1 MAMLQA
7 AAPAVVGLGVIFA
20 LRIGCAFVLAVNK
33 ASLAPTARLA
43 AEAQLYHETVR
54 IQLADFDD
62 PLFYDQLQ
70 RARDRGILHLEGA
83 IAALIDAAAALFAM
97 AGAVIALAILHPACL
112 ALMLLPLVPSGIG
125 AMRAARVQYDGTAR
139 TVSLMRVST
148 LYGELATKRDMAAEI
163 RTHQAQPFVIA
174 KFVEAA
180 ERLCRHY
187 IAIARQEAMVTGIA
201 SIAAGLGWALA
212 FGLIVA
218 MILAGWIGLALASAA
233 ILAFRMAAAALGQLV
248 TSTHLL
254 VQKSLYISDYQ
265 AFLTAARRRQVQIV
279 TRAVPPCLHSIAVR
293 ELSFRYPGGDGRW
306 ALEDI
311 DFSVAAGETVALVG
325 ENGSGKTTLAK
336 LLAGLYVPQRGMVAW
351 NGCNIAEM
359 DPAEVANR
367 VSMVM
372 QNPVR
377 WPSSARA
384 NIEIGRYRDGIENEE
399 QLLRAAE
406 QSGALPIVEQL
417 PMGWNTILSR
427 EFQAGHDL
435 SGGQWQKFAIAR
447 GLYRDS
453 PIVIWD
459 EPTAPLDARAELATY
474 QALKQLSQGRTA
486 FLITHRLMSI
496 TQVDR
501 ILFLERGRLVEQ
513 GSHETLMRLGGGYA
527 ALFKLQ
533 AEMHNFRLL

>member
-1 MAMLQA
+1 
-7 AAPAVVGLGVIFA
+7 
-20 LRIGCAFVLAVNK
+20 
-33 ASLAPTARLA
+33 
-43 AEAQLYHETVR
+43 
-54 IQLADFDD
+54 
-62 PLFYDQLQ
+62 
-70 RARDRGILHLEGA
+70 
-83 IAALIDAAAALFAM
+83 
-97 AGAVIALAILHPACL
+97 
-112 ALMLLPLVPSGIG
+112 
-125 AMRAARVQYDGTAR
+125 
-139 TVSLMRVST
+139 
-148 LYGELATKRDMAAEI
+148 
-163 RTHQAQPFVIA
+163 
-174 KFVEAA
+174 
-180 ERLCRHY
+180 
-187 IAIARQEAMVTGIA
+187 
-201 SIAAGLGWALA
+201 
-212 FGLIVA
+212 
-218 MILAGWIGLALASAA
+218 
-233 ILAFRMAAAALGQLV
+233 
-248 TSTHLL
+248 
-254 VQKSLYISDYQ
+254 
-265 AFLTAARRRQVQIV
+265 
-279 TRAVPPCLHSIAVR
+279 
-293 ELSFRYPGGDGRW
+293 
-306 ALEDI
+306 
-311 DFSVAAGETVALVG
+311 
-325 ENGSGKTTLAK
+325 